1 MYSGRIMRQKKR
13 TNGGEGRSILCCD
26 GKENVVE

>member
-1 MYSGRIMRQKKR
+1 MYSGRMARRKKR
-13 TNGGEGRSILCCD
+13 TNDGEGRSILCCD